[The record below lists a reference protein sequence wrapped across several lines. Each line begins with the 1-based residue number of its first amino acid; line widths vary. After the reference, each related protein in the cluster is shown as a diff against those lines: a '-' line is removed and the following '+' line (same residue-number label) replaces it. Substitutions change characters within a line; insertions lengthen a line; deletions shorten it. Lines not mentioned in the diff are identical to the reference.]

1 MVKKS
6 LLISALVMAAVAG
19 IVIARAERASAQAG
33 KSAIVWPIADIKW
46 MDNPAIKGGKIAVL
60 WGDPKAGGY
69 GSLKK
74 IPGGTTLGMHTHTS
88 DQKVIAISGT
98 IALALDGSPSRDF
111 APGSYAFIPGGTKHT
126 ADCKAGADC
135 TYFEEQPGPSD
146 LKPAN

>member
-1 MVKKS
+1 VKKAMIG
-6 LLISALVMAAVAG
+6 LLVLVGLCVL
-19 IVIARAERASAQAG
+19 VVARAERASAQGA

-60 WGDPKAGGY
+60 WGDPKTGGY

-74 IPGGTTLGMHTHTS
+74 LPGGATLGLHTHTS
-88 DQKVIAISGT
+88 DQKVIAIAGT
-98 IALALDGSPSRDF
+98 IALSLEGGPSRDF

-146 LKPAN
+146 LKMAN